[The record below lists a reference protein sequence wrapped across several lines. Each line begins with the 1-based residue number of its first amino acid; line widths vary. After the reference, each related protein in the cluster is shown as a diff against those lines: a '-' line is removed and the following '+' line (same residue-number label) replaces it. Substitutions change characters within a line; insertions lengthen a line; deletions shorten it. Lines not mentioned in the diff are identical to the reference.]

1 MLADYHVHSEFSD
14 DSIYPMED
22 VVKDAIKL
30 GLNEICFTD
39 HVDYGIKV
47 DWDSGQE
54 IIYRNNEP
62 MANVNYPKYFDKI
75 KQLKTQYQDKI
86 MIKTGL
92 EFGIQ
97 QHTINQYETLFA
109 KYPLDFVILS
119 IHQVN
124 NQEFWSQD
132 FQRNKSQEEYNT
144 EYYKEMYEVIKKYKN
159 YSVLG
164 HMDLIIRYDKQGI
177 YPFEKV
183 KPLIEQI
190 LTQVINDKKGI
201 EVNTSSYRY
210 GIKGTTPSIEI
221 LKLYKQLGGT
231 IITIGSDSHKPEH
244 LGFHIEETK
253 NILKDLGFEYYCIY
267 TNMTPIFHK
276 L

>member
-109 KYPLDFVILS
+109 KYPSDFVILS

-190 LTQVINDKKGI
+190 LTQVIDDKKGI

-253 NILKDLGFEYYCIY
+253 NILKDLGFEYYCTY

>member
-1 MLADYHVHSEFSD
+1 M
-14 DSIYPMED
+14 
-22 VVKDAIKL
+22 
-30 GLNEICFTD
+30 
-39 HVDYGIKV
+39 DYGIKV

-190 LTQVINDKKGI
+190 LTQVIDDKKGI
-201 EVNTSSYRY
+201 EVNTSCLSIWNKGYYTFYRN
-210 GIKGTTPSIEI
+210 
-221 LKLYKQLGGT
+221 
-231 IITIGSDSHKPEH
+231 
-244 LGFHIEETK
+244 TK
-253 NILKDLGFEYYCIY
+253 
-267 TNMTPIFHK
+267 TV
-276 L
+276 

>member
-1 MLADYHVHSEFSD
+1 M
-14 DSIYPMED
+14 
-22 VVKDAIKL
+22 
-30 GLNEICFTD
+30 
-39 HVDYGIKV
+39 DYGIKV

-253 NILKDLGFEYYCIY
+253 KHTKRFRL
-267 TNMTPIFHK
+267 
-276 L
+276 

>member
-1 MLADYHVHSEFSD
+1 MLADYHVHTEFSD
-14 DSIYPMED
+14 DSIYPMEK
-22 VVKDAIKL
+22 VVQDAIKL

-39 HVDYGIKV
+39 HVDYGIKA

-75 KQLKTQYQDKI
+75 SQLRTQYQDKI
-86 MIKTGL
+86 TIKAGL

-97 QHTINQYETLFA
+97 QHTISQYEALSA
-109 KYPLDFVILS
+109 KYPLDFIILS

-124 NQEFWSQD
+124 DQEFWNQD
-132 FQRNKSQEEYNT
+132 FQRNKTQEEYNT

-164 HMDLIIRYDKQGI
+164 HMDLITRYDKQGI

-183 KPLIEQI
+183 KPYIEKILI
-190 LTQVINDKKGI
+190 QVIKDKKGI
-201 EVNTSSYRY
+201 EINTSSYRY
-210 GIKGTTPSIEI
+210 GIRNTTPSIEI
-221 LKLYKQLGGT
+221 LKLYKDLGGT

-253 NILKDLGFEYYCIY
+253 NILKDLGFAYYCTY
-267 TNMTPIFHK
+267 TNLSPVFHK